1 MPVLTRNDIE
11 TAAFRIAAGVAL
23 LHAHDDAFFNRQ
35 PGVDIGQHAV
45 AAGISLV
52 AGIAA
57 ILAFPRLRPGV
68 RAAISLIFGVF
79 AIVNGALH
87 VRHVTL
93 EGAAASDYTGIAAFA
108 AGIVLVAV
116 GIAIPFLHRRE
127 GAATRRRRWV
137 NRLTAVAAGLLIAY
151 MVVFPVGAAVV
162 VTHKY
167 REPIG
172 DPPSAAYR
180 PVSFNTSDGL
190 QLSGWYRPS
199 RNRAAVIVVHG
210 GGGDRTG
217 AIRHADLL
225 ARHGYGVLIYDARG
239 RGESEGSPVSFGW
252 DWSKDVTG
260 ALGYLRE
267 RRDVDVERIGGL
279 GLSTGADVLIEVAAR
294 DRNLRAVVS
303 DGATARSFADY
314 RNLDGLDEAAPL
326 YVTLYTAARLLSG
339 SSPSKP
345 LEELVADVSPTPLL
359 LIATGGSLP
368 TELDFNRIYADAARE
383 PIELWDLPNVDHAAA
398 IRERPEEYERRV
410 IGLFDEA
417 LQPSNSHVA
426 HAAG

>member
-1 MPVLTRNDIE
+1 
-11 TAAFRIAAGVAL
+11 
-23 LHAHDDAFFNRQ
+23 
-35 PGVDIGQHAV
+35 
-45 AAGISLV
+45 
-52 AGIAA
+52 
-57 ILAFPRLRPGV
+57 
-68 RAAISLIFGVF
+68 
-79 AIVNGALH
+79 
-87 VRHVTL
+87 
-93 EGAAASDYTGIAAFA
+93 
-108 AGIVLVAV
+108 
-116 GIAIPFLHRRE
+116 
-127 GAATRRRRWV
+127 
-137 NRLTAVAAGLLIAY
+137 

-162 VTHKY
+162 VTHNY

-252 DWSKDVTG
+252 DWSKDVAG

-314 RNLDGLDEAAPL
+314 RNLDGLDEAAPF

-426 HAAG
+426 RAAG